1 MKGGLTI
8 IFVVVCILYDAVVSV
23 ISGVSCHEISIEIK
37 LTWQKMW
44 LFAILASGMMDIDK
58 K

>member
-1 MKGGLTI
+1 M

-23 ISGVSCHEISIEIK
+23 ISGVSCHSIEIK
-37 LTWQKMW
+37 STWQRMW
-44 LFAILASGMMDIDK
+44 LFAILASRMMAIDK

>member
-1 MKGGLTI
+1 M
-8 IFVVVCILYDAVVSV
+8 IFVIVCILYDAVVSV

-44 LFAILASGMMDIDK
+44 LFAILASGMMAIDK
-58 K
+58 KNDLLI

>member
-1 MKGGLTI
+1 M
-8 IFVVVCILYDAVVSV
+8 IFVIVCILYDAVVSV

-44 LFAILASGMMDIDK
+44 LFAILASGMMAINK
-58 K
+58 KNDLLI